1 MRAIHP
7 TLFNRVM
14 QLPAGIRAEILEFIG
29 SASIGDAEVE
39 RMLNDVSVSLDDKGE
54 KVIERRPIY
63 DA

>member
-1 MRAIHP
+1 
-7 TLFNRVM
+7 M